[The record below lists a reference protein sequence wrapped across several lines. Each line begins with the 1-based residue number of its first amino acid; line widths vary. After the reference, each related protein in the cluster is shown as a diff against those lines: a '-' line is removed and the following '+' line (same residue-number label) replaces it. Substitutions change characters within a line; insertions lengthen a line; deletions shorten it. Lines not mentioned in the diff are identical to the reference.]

1 MKINIKLY
9 IFFLI
14 SVSPFIHGLDRHILS
29 DSLNTDLFIVSDS
42 LDVQQADSTVAFDSS
57 AAIIPTESLLPIEQI
72 TSLRNYEYGTKL
84 NEKHFRTEDYKTSS
98 DLFNYLPYGFM
109 QDLGQL
115 GQPNEQMF
123 YGLGFGNIGYNRD
136 GVRLN
141 NTWQNSYDLNK
152 LPFERT
158 DSLEIVPL
166 PRGFLF
172 DAYNNPVTVNFYT
185 RDNFSLRPVTRLKF
199 YQSSFDEGFINLLFH
214 TYATK
219 RFDFGVGLSVS
230 GIDSRFYNSD
240 YESWKLNGK
249 LGYMFNNNLFI
260 RANYYFVNDSLAL
273 NGGLPTSTIENGYYS
288 NVLYENRYQL
298 STNHY
303 GELKVLASIFPNSK
317 TDLTLYYQYDK
328 QKFRQNEDTLVQN
341 IPVLVNN
348 NSFQTAGAS
357 FRNDYLNDY
366 FNLYLSANYEI
377 TKYSL
382 EMMNTNE
389 TDNILSIA
397 GQLQLTPIESLIV
410 PTAYAK
416 YSRLFDNNFFGFGAD
431 LNVSLND
438 QLTLYGGLS
447 FYSKPHSRIERYYSD
462 SSNLPPDYSQ
472 QNSPAKSDIT
482 TLEIGAN
489 FNLDFLY
496 GSASYFTYSNSNAF
510 KPIIDNYSDSLLI
523 NEVSILESYSQS
535 ISGLNINFNLK
546 VWRFLFSNN
555 ITYFFSNADNFTSR
569 PDYSIAGKIYYIDKV
584 FNGNLKLKTGINY
597 RFTGEQP
604 YFVYDF
610 EKSMQARFVTSAAT
624 GTQLIQDEVVPTSF
638 QIDLY
643 LAGTI
648 QELATIYVVLENVID
663 SEYYIVP
670 YYYKQPQML
679 RLGVSWILFD

>member
-1 MKINIKLY
+1 MKIILKLY
-9 IFFLI
+9 IIFLI
-14 SVSPFIHGLDRHILS
+14 SVTPYIHGLNRHFLS
-29 DSLNTDLFIVSDS
+29 DSLNTNVFMISDS
-42 LDVQQADSTVAFDSS
+42 VDVQLEDSTIIFDSTE
-57 AAIIPTESLLPIEQI
+57 AIIPPESLLPIEQI

-84 NEKHFRTEDYKTSS
+84 NENVFRTEDYKTSY
-98 DLFNYLPYGFM
+98 DLFNYLPYGFA

-136 GVRLN
+136 GIRLN
-141 NTWQNSYDLNK
+141 NIWKNSYDLNK

-172 DAYNNPVTVNFYT
+172 DLYSNPVAVNFYT
-185 RDNFSLRPVTRLKF
+185 RDNFSIRPVTRLKF
-199 YQSSFDEGFINLLFH
+199 YQSSFDEGFIDLLFH
-214 TYATK
+214 TYVTK

-230 GIDSRFYNSD
+230 GIDSRFNNSD

-249 LGYMFNNNLFI
+249 LGYMFSNNLFI
-260 RANYYFVNDSLAL
+260 RANYYFLNDSLAL

-288 NVLYENRYQL
+288 DVLYENRYQL

-303 GELKVLASIFPNSK
+303 GDIKVLANIFPNSK

-328 QKFRQNEDTLVQN
+328 QQFRQNKDTLAQN

-348 NSFQTAGAS
+348 NSYQTAGAS

-377 TKYSL
+377 TEYSL

-389 TDNILSIA
+389 TDNTISIA

-416 YSRLFDNNFFGFGAD
+416 YSRLYNTNYFGFGGD
-431 LNVSLND
+431 LNISLSN
-438 QLTLYGGLS
+438 QFTLYGGLS

-462 SSNLPPDYSQ
+462 SKNLPSDYSQ
-472 QNSPAKSDIT
+472 QKSPEKSDIA

-489 FNLDFLY
+489 FNLNFLD
-496 GSASYFTYSNSNAF
+496 GSVSYFTHSNSNAF
-510 KPIIDNYSDSLLI
+510 KPIINSYSDSLLF

-535 ISGLNINFNLK
+535 ISGFNIKFSLSF
-546 VWRFLFSNN
+546 WRFLFSNN
-555 ITYFFSNADNFTSR
+555 ITYYFASNDDFTSR
-569 PDYSIAGKIYYIDKV
+569 PEYSIAGKFYYVDKL
-584 FNGNLKLKTGINY
+584 FNGNLKLKTGVNY

-610 EKSMQARFVTSAAT
+610 EKSMQTRFVTSTAT
-624 GTQLIQDEVVPTSF
+624 GTQLINDEIVPTSF

-648 QELATIYVVLENVID
+648 QDAATIYVVLENVID
-663 SEYYIVP
+663 NKYYIVP

>member
-1 MKINIKLY
+1 M
-9 IFFLI
+9 
-14 SVSPFIHGLDRHILS
+14 SVSPFIHGLNQHVS
-29 DSLNTDLFIVSDS
+29 SDS
-42 LDVQQADSTVAFDSS
+42 LDTDVLIISDSIDVQLTDSTMIFDSTVA
-57 AAIIPTESLLPIEQI
+57 IIPQEKLLPVEQI

-84 NEKHFRTEDYKTSS
+84 NGKDFRTDDYKTSY
-98 DLFNYLPYGFM
+98 DLFSYLPYGFG

-123 YGLGFGNIGYNRD
+123 YGLGFGNIGYSRD
-136 GVRLN
+136 GIRLN
-141 NTWQNSYDLNK
+141 NAWQNSYDLNK

-172 DAYNNPVTVNFYT
+172 DLYNNPVSVNFYT
-185 RDNFSLRPVTRLKF
+185 RDNYSLRPVTRLKF
-199 YQSSFDEGFINLLFH
+199 YQSSFDEGFIDLLFH
-214 TYATK
+214 TYVTK

-249 LGYMFNNNLFI
+249 LGYMFSDNLFI

-288 NVLYENRYQL
+288 DVLYENRYQL
-298 STNHY
+298 SSNHY
-303 GELKVLASIFPNSK
+303 GDIKVLANIFPNSK
-317 TDLTLYYQYDK
+317 TDITLYYQYDK
-328 QKFRQNEDTLVQN
+328 QQFHQNKDTLAQN

-348 NSFQTAGAS
+348 NSYQTTGAS

-366 FNLYLSANYEI
+366 VNFYISANYEI
-377 TKYSL
+377 TEYSL
-382 EMMNTNE
+382 DMMNTYE
-389 TDNILSIA
+389 TDNIISIA
-397 GQLQLTPIESLIV
+397 GQLQFTPIESLIV

-416 YSRLFDNNFFGFGAD
+416 YSRLFDTSYFGFGGD
-431 LNVSLND
+431 LNVSINN

-462 SSNLPPDYSQ
+462 SNYLSSDYSQ
-472 QNSPAKSDIT
+472 QKSQGKSDIT

-489 FNLDFLY
+489 FNLNFLD
-496 GSASYFTYSNSNAF
+496 GSVSYFAYGNSNAF
-510 KPIIDNYSDSLLI
+510 KPIINNYNDSLII

-535 ISGLNINFNLK
+535 ISGLNISFNFN

-555 ITYFFSNADNFTSR
+555 ITYYFTNNNNFTSR
-569 PDYSIAGKIYYIDKV
+569 PDYSIAGRFYYVDKL

-610 EKSMQARFVTSAAT
+610 EKSMQARFVTSTAT
-624 GTQLIQDEVVPTSF
+624 GTQLIKDEVVPTSF

-648 QELATIYVVLENVID
+648 QDVATIYVVLENIVD